1 MNALTHLLVMK
12 TLTAPTQLGALNA
25 FAKLVIH
32 SLGISA
38 KVSLDLLVEYIFS
51 LHNSQLKTLIFKNT
65 KTRSMHCTIM
75 RKLVITK
82 FCGFDVLQAR
92 VSMFNRFACFL
103 LKGYQ
108 RGSLERSYQNGD
120 YLKTSNAKKLSPAGF
135 ELAFVFK

>member
-51 LHNSQLKTLIFKNT
+51 LRNSQLKTLIFKNT

-82 FCGFDVLQAR
+82 FCGFDVCRPEFQCLIVLGA
-92 VSMFNRFACFL
+92 SC
-103 LKGYQ
+103 LKA
-108 RGSLERSYQNGD
+108 
-120 YLKTSNAKKLSPAGF
+120 TSAEA
-135 ELAFVFK
+135 